1 MAVRCYNI
9 RAVESLGRYT
19 LYAKIAS
26 GGMASVHFARL
37 AGESGFARTV
47 AVKRLHKH
55 LARDPEFVGMFL
67 DEARLAARV
76 RHPNV
81 VATLDV
87 GSDGGELYVV
97 MEYVHGEPLS
107 RLIRFVAGEVERI
120 PFDVVSAIMTNVL
133 VGLHAAH
140 EIRDKHGA
148 PLELVHR
155 DISPQ
160 NILVG
165 ADGITRIIDF
175 GVAKARGRSMTTQ
188 DGKVKGKLGYMA
200 PEQLRGERIDRRTDI
215 YAAGVVLWELL
226 TLVRLFVTKDD
237 ATTIENLLSRRV
249 EPPSAFAADVPPA
262 LDEVVMRALA
272 RNPADRFDTAKQM
285 ASALEAA
292 MPVATQAKVAE
303 WVEHTARAALYKR
316 AQTLADIE
324 RATVVMAP
332 GDLFEPESMATP
344 ITHARRRRAI
354 GWLTACVVI
363 AIAIVS
369 AGAVALHH
377 HAAPRDNA
385 AAPTSSAAITA
396 ITTIS
401 ASAPA
406 LPHASAPPSA
416 PPAASHRAVAQ
427 PKSNPCE
434 TPYTIGADGIRHYKL
449 DCLR

>member
-1 MAVRCYNI
+1 MLQHGAVQ
-9 RAVESLGRYT
+9 SLGRYT

-37 AGESGFARTV
+37 AGEGGFERTV
-47 AVKRLHKH
+47 AVKRMHKH
-55 LARDPEFVGMFL
+55 LASDPEFSAMFL

-87 GSDGGELYVV
+87 GGEGGELYVV

-107 RLIRFVAGEVERI
+107 RLIRFVAGEAEHI

-133 VGLHAAH
+133 AGLHAAH

-155 DISPQ
+155 DVSPP

-165 ADGITRIIDF
+165 ADGIARVIDF
-175 GVAKARGRSMTTQ
+175 GVAQARGRLMTTQ

-200 PEQLRGERIDRRTDI
+200 PEQLRGERIDRRVDI

-237 ATTIENLLSRRV
+237 ATTLDNLLSRKV

-272 RNPADRFDTAKQM
+272 RDPAERFDTAKQM
-285 ASALEAA
+285 AAALEAA
-292 MPVATQAKVAE
+292 MPVATQAKVGE
-303 WVEHTARAALYKR
+303 WVEHTARAALHR
-316 AQTLADIE
+316 RTQILADIE
-324 RATVVMAP
+324 RATTVASP
-332 GDLFEPESMATP
+332 PELEAASMATP
-344 ITHARRRRAI
+344 ITKARRWRAMGWIVAFAALGLVAIAALAHRRAQPR
-354 GWLTACVVI
+354 I
-363 AIAIVS
+363 ATPPAPSATSAPSIASLPATQS
-369 AGAVALHH
+369 APSPAPVA
-377 HAAPRDNA
+377 
-385 AAPTSSAAITA
+385 SSAR
-396 ITTIS
+396 S
-401 ASAPA
+401 VAP
-406 LPHASAPPSA
+406 
-416 PPAASHRAVAQ
+416 SHRAQ
-427 PKSNPCE
+427 PSPKANPCE
-434 TPYTIGADGIRHYKL
+434 TPYTVGADGIRHYKL